1 MSEVDVVEQFTLLR
15 PQYVAFTERT
25 MSLIS
30 ELLKIQGIKTHLI
43 EGRAKTVD
51 SFREKI
57 RRPGK
62 SYDNPLEELP
72 DLSGIRIIVYYLDDV
87 EKVANMLSSQFKVIE
102 SETSHLASEYSPDQF
117 GYISLHSVVS
127 LNFDREK
134 LPEWRA
140 YKGYRSEIQIRTV
153 LQHSWAAV
161 SHALQYKHESDVP
174 KQLRRKLYRL
184 AGLFELADEEFIA
197 VRKETETLRAKAVQA
212 LDHGNTEVSLNS
224 ISLREFSQR
233 WSKLEALKQLMESI
247 GYIFDRPPGDE
258 DEDKDYFGVIASHCE
273 KLGIRTIREF
283 ESAIDYDAETF
294 LKRIHP
300 AGHDWFVSEE
310 FALYLLLIRARIDEF
325 TVDELVSVGWGHST
339 ATRVIEGAREDEKL
353 TKRSKGRRH

>member
-1 MSEVDVVEQFTLLR
+1 MPEADIVEQFTLLR

-25 MSLIS
+25 RSLID
-30 ELLKIQGIKTHLI
+30 ELLKIHGIKTHLI
-43 EGRAKTVD
+43 DGRTKTVD

-62 SYDNPLEELP
+62 SYTDPLAELP

-87 EKVANMLSSQFKVIE
+87 EKVSDILSREFTVLE

-127 LNFDREK
+127 LNTDREK
-134 LPEWRA
+134 LPEWKA

-184 AGLFELADEEFIA
+184 SGLFELADEEFIA
-197 VRKETETLRAKAVQA
+197 VRNETELLRTKTVHA
-212 LDHGNTEVSLNS
+212 LEQGNIEVSLNS
-224 ISLREFSQR
+224 ISLNEFAKR
-233 WSKLEALKQLMESI
+233 WNKLEKLRLFMKSI
-247 GYIFDRPPGDE
+247 GYTFELPPYDE
-258 DEDKDYFGVIASHCE
+258 EDDDKDYFGVITSHCE
-273 KLGIRTIREF
+273 KLGILTVQEF
-283 ESAIDYDAETF
+283 ESIIDYDAESY
-294 LKRIHP
+294 LRRIH
-300 AGHDWFVSEE
+300 GGDEWYVSED
-310 FALYLLLIRARIDEF
+310 FTLYLLLIRARVDEF
-325 TVDELVSVGWGHST
+325 TVNDLVSLGWKVEIAS
-339 ATRVIEGAREDEKL
+339 RVIVGAKEDKKL
-353 TKRSKGRRH
+353 TEDHHKLQ